1 METTVETGRQIAQ
14 YLLEI
19 KAVVLKPQDPFTWA
33 SGWKSPIYCDN
44 RLILSYPQ
52 IRSYVADAFCQII
65 KDKYPDVEAISGVA
79 TGGIAQA
86 AMVAERLDL
95 PMTYVRSGKKSH
107 GRQNQV
113 EGVVNP
119 GQRVVVI
126 EDLISTGG
134 SSLQA
139 IDALQEKGADVQ
151 GLLAIFSYG
160 FQQSV
165 DAFANAKIPFDSL
178 TSYPVLSAEAAER
191 GYISPKD
198 ADTLAAWQKA
208 PSEWQG

>member
-19 KAVVLKPQDPFTWA
+19 KAVVLKPQSPFTWA

-44 RLILSYPQ
+44 RLILSHPK
-52 IRSYVADAFCQII
+52 IRGFVADAFASLI
-65 KDKYPDVEAISGVA
+65 KEKYPEAVSISGVA

-86 AMVAERLDL
+86 AMIAERLDL

-113 EGVVNP
+113 EGVVNQ
-119 GQRVVVI
+119 GDKIVVI

-139 IDALQEKGADVQ
+139 IDALKEKGADVL
-151 GLLAIFSYG
+151 GLVAIFNYG
-160 FQQSV
+160 FQQSF
-165 DAFANAKIPFDSL
+165 DAFANAGVPFDSL
-178 TSYPVLSAEAAER
+178 TSYGVLSTEAAAR
-191 GYISPKD
+191 GYISTTE
-198 ADTLAAWQKA
+198 AEALESWRQA
-208 PSEWQG
+208 PSKWQG